1 MIEHLHLILLALGA
15 PIVVF
20 GIVELAHYPLAL
32 AADLRRRRPPVFDT
46 STPLVS
52 VIVPAYNE
60 ERVVGSCVDSIL
72 ADSYLRKEVILVDD
86 GSSDETLAI
95 MRRYEHHDNV
105 IVLTQANRGKGAALN
120 TGIDFAT
127 GEICCFV
134 DADGVFTTNTI
145 EKLLDGFDD
154 AHAEVPS
161 TLRGLWKQR
170 IRWTRGLV
178 ETAGRHR
185 DLIASRHHGRLGWYL
200 AYNLVT
206 MLVLPLV
213 QLLILV
219 LVVWLYLLGHS
230 PLPPGA
236 PAILLWMGLG
246 VAMAHVLI
254 AVAFDRAWRDTRY
267 LYVLPAVAF
276 YTVFMSA
283 VTARALWLEA
293 SGAPQRWNKLARTGV
308 DSRSS
313 SPHRP

>member
-1 MIEHLHLILLALGA
+1 MGRAAGHRINFRPQA
-15 PIVVF
+15 IV
-20 GIVELAHYPLAL
+20 Y
-32 AADLRRRRPPVFDT
+32 
-46 STPLVS
+46 
-52 VIVPAYNE
+52 
-60 ERVVGSCVDSIL
+60 
-72 ADSYLRKEVILVDD
+72 
-86 GSSDETLAI
+86 
-95 MRRYEHHDNV
+95 
-105 IVLTQANRGKGAALN
+105 
-120 TGIDFAT
+120 
-127 GEICCFV
+127 
-134 DADGVFTTNTI
+134 
-145 EKLLDGFDD
+145 
-154 AHAEVPS
+154 AEVPS
-161 TLRGLWKQR
+161 TLRCLWKQR